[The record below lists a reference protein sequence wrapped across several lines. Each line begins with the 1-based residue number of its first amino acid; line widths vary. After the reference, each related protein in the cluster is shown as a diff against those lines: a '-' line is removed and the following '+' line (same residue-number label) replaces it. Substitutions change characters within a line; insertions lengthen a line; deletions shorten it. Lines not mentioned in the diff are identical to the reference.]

1 MEIKQAWT
9 LSTTDGRVSIS
20 GTSQQA
26 SKVTIEVT
34 TPGSGYGRSETPE
47 VKASA
52 EVSTDEWRE
61 MVRTVESR
69 LIQRGDPQ
77 R

>member
-1 MEIKQAWT
+1 MKIKEAWT
-9 LSTTDGRVSIS
+9 LSTSDGRVSIS
-20 GTSQQA
+20 GASQQA

-34 TPGSGYGRSETPE
+34 TPGSGYGMSETPE
-47 VKASA
+47 VTARA
-52 EVSTDEWRE
+52 EVSADEWRE
-61 MVRTVESR
+61 MVLTVERR